1 MQAAENQQ
9 LVKLAQANFIIKFH
23 NCKIVMQNLTGSP
36 LVSQEN
42 QAVLKISSMDDAKA
56 VH

>member
-1 MQAAENQQ
+1 MQAAEYQQ

-23 NCKIVMQNLTGSP
+23 NCKIVMQNLTDSP